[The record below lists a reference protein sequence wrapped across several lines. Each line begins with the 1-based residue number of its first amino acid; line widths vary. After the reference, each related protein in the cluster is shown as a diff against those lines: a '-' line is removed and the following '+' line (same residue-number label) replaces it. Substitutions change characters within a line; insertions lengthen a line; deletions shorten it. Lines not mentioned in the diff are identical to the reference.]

1 MGRSKVEQNTQGFT
15 AVFWSQ
21 YYSKMQFQRSRVQ
34 HCQLFL
40 IYSLIWERRWTC
52 TASFQ
57 AEEMRAWTMKE
68 SLYFFP
74 PFSKILLYPKQNM
87 SAK

>member
-1 MGRSKVEQNTQGFT
+1 MGRSKAEQNMQEFT

-21 YYSKMQFQRSRVQ
+21 YYYKMQFQRSKFQ

-57 AEEMRAWTMKE
+57 AEETRAQTMKK
-68 SLYFFP
+68 SLFLS
-74 PFSKILLYPKQNM
+74 PFNKNLLDPKWNM